1 MSSTFPALSPI
12 TGDLFRT
19 SPTLCSLDHKTMEEE
34 EEEEE
39 WEEEEEE
46 EGDNDKEEKGGE
58 NF

>member
-39 WEEEEEE
+39 E